1 MTPAARVQAAIELLE
16 AIEAGDRPADL
27 VFRAYVRSRRYI
39 GAKDRRAVADLVFA
53 AVRARIRLDW
63 LLARH
68 KAEPS
73 PRLRALALVALER
86 GEGAGGVARLCGDGR
101 FAPAPLDEREGALLA
116 ALEAGRAADGAA
128 MPLAVRANFPA
139 WLEPSL
145 TRRFGAEL
153 EAEMAAL
160 DAEALLDLR
169 VNERRAERDTVLA
182 ALRSFGLDAAATPLS
197 PLGIRL
203 AGRPQV
209 TRHPAW
215 GQGLIEVQDEGA
227 QLVAL
232 LVGAEKAECVIDY
245 CAGAGG
251 KTLALAARLAPGA
264 RLVACDTDGARLA
277 RMAPRLARARV
288 EGVETRVVAEADDPW
303 VAANAGSA
311 ERVLLDMPC
320 SATGTW
326 RRTPDARH
334 RLTPARLA
342 EHLARQRSI
351 LAHAAPLVRTGG
363 RLVYA
368 TCSLL
373 PEENEDQVEAFLAR
387 ERAFSPLD
395 IGAVWRETIGGEPP
409 GEGPAL
415 RLAPRRHGVDG
426 FFVAVLERRAG

>member
-1 MTPAARVQAAIELLE
+1 
-16 AIEAGDRPADL
+16 
-27 VFRAYVRSRRYI
+27 
-39 GAKDRRAVADLVFA
+39 
-53 AVRARIRLDW
+53 
-63 LLARH
+63 
-68 KAEPS
+68 
-73 PRLRALALVALER
+73 
-86 GEGAGGVARLCGDGR
+86 
-101 FAPAPLDEREGALLA
+101 
-116 ALEAGRAADGAA
+116 
-128 MPLAVRANFPA
+128 MPLTVRANFPA

-145 TRRFGAEL
+145 KRRFADDL

-182 ALRSFGLDAAATPLS
+182 ALRSFGLDAAPTPLS

-264 RLVACDTDGARLA
+264 RLVACDADGARLA
-277 RMAPRLARARV
+277 RMAPRLARAGV
-288 EGVETRVVAEADDPW
+288 EGVEMRVVAEAGDPW
-303 VAANAGSA
+303 VAAHAGSA

-334 RLTPARLA
+334 RLTPERLA
-342 EHLARQRSI
+342 ESLARQCAI
-351 LAHAAPLVRTGG
+351 LGHAAALVRAGG

-387 ERAFSPLD
+387 ERAFRPLD
-395 IGAVWRETIGGEPP
+395 VGAVWRETIGGEPS
-409 GEGPAL
+409 GRGVYL
-415 RLAPRRHGVDG
+415 QLAPRRHGVDG
-426 FFVAVLERRAG
+426 FFVAVLERHDG